1 MRSARSFGVLV
12 WGFSAS
18 VAGAQQAMGTA
29 QQTMGPNQ
37 SVIVAIMQPV
47 TGEPYRAEKTT
58 QSKWTLG
65 DGTMISHE
73 TRGTIARDAEGRVRE
88 ELYQTHSGS
97 MDGHEVDMALQSAT
111 VGDPTTHTI
120 LFWSGGMGKIAMRMQ
135 LPSLPKAAL
144 GGMAM
149 GSAPPVILRTL
160 PPPGPPPS
168 PTNNNM
174 PNLGAPTSTAAA
186 AMAQALATMPPGSP
200 SMVQML
206 KETSPPPGVGSGS
219 GTMARATVFL
229 GSGGAKDEVR
239 TEELGQK
246 TIAGLLA
253 VGKRVTTTIATG
265 KIGNDRPIVVVH
277 EEWRSPEMK
286 IVVKTIDSDPRT
298 GEQTMELD
306 NLVRG
311 DPDAALFQAPVGYE
325 VKDMADMLKG
335 LGELGKTKTP

>member
-1 MRSARSFGVLV
+1 
-12 WGFSAS
+12 
-18 VAGAQQAMGTA
+18 
-29 QQTMGPNQ
+29 MGPNQ

-47 TGEPYRAEKTT
+47 AAEPYRAEKTT

-65 DGTMISHE
+65 DGTVISRE

-120 LFWSGGMGKIAMRMQ
+120 LFWSGGMGKIAMRME
-135 LPSLPKAAL
+135 LPSLPAGAL
-144 GGMAM
+144 ATL
-149 GSAPPVILRTL
+149 GSAPPVILRTP
-160 PPPGPPPS
+160 PPPGPPLS
-168 PTNNNM
+168 PAAAARMAEAIATMPAGTPTIVLKDLGTPNNNM
-174 PNLGAPTSTAAA
+174 PNMGMPTSTSAPTVRA
-186 AMAQALATMPPGSP
+186 
-200 SMVQML
+200 L
-206 KETSPPPGVGSGS
+206 KETSPPPGVGSG
-219 GTMARATVFL
+219 TLTVLQPPVFL
-229 GSGGAKDEVR
+229 GSGGAKDNVR

-246 TIAGLLA
+246 TMAGLLV

-265 KIGNDRPIVVVH
+265 KIGNDRPIVVLH